1 MNSKKLFLA
10 TSAVAMAACSA
21 TAMAQSS
28 ASTTAKI
35 KNSQPGSNPGL
46 QAGVLTVTTANNAA
60 NLAGAIGS
68 IALGGN
74 GVVAGGLNMKR
85 FALANNGKTGAAA
98 APGGSPWNVWGA
110 ASRSNV
116 AYNFTPLQSSGK
128 VEVFLAGVDYTLDNN
143 MVIGLAVARDDS
155 DIDLTFSG
163 GKLSGK
169 GYTFS
174 PYLGVPINKNL
185 AFDATLGF
193 GRSDIDT
200 QVTGNGVAITGRTKN
215 DRTIGTLGLTYREN
229 IGALTLSAR
238 GAYINVND
246 KLGAYVLSNRTL
258 VADGKV
264 DLSQVRLT
272 GQAAYTI
279 DAFTPYVSLTYVN
292 DIKRPDQAA
301 MQVNSSGSFISAA
314 NDRDAWTVGLG
325 FRFMIDRS
333 VYGGFQYSKENGR
346 SEVKNENYQFN
357 VGARF

>member
-110 ASRSNV
+110 VSRSNV

-185 AFDATLGF
+185 A
-193 GRSDIDT
+193 
-200 QVTGNGVAITGRTKN
+200 
-215 DRTIGTLGLTYREN
+215 TIN
-229 IGALTLSAR
+229 IAKS
-238 GAYINVND
+238 
-246 KLGAYVLSNRTL
+246 
-258 VADGKV
+258 
-264 DLSQVRLT
+264 
-272 GQAAYTI
+272 
-279 DAFTPYVSLTYVN
+279 
-292 DIKRPDQAA
+292 
-301 MQVNSSGSFISAA
+301 
-314 NDRDAWTVGLG
+314 
-325 FRFMIDRS
+325 
-333 VYGGFQYSKENGR
+333 
-346 SEVKNENYQFN
+346 
-357 VGARF
+357 

>member
-10 TSAVAMAACSA
+10 TSAVAMVACSA

-35 KNSQPGSNPGL
+35 KNTQPGSNPGL

-68 IALGGN
+68 IALGGS

-98 APGGSPWNVWGA
+98 ASGGSQWNVWGA

-116 AYNFTPLQSSGK
+116 AYNFAPLQSSGK

-200 QVTGNGVAITGRTKN
+200 TVTGITGQTKN

-246 KLGAYVLSNRTL
+246 KLGAYVLSNGTL

-333 VYGGFQYSKENGR
+333 VYGGFQYSKETSR
-346 SEVKNENYQFN
+346 SEVKNDNYQFN